1 MTAKPKF
8 AELYN
13 SWCHVLIL
21 LFVAAASPAVTYAAD
36 MPNSQTITLFMA
48 GDVMTGRGIDQVLP
62 YPGDPRLHEA
72 YVKDARQYVAL
83 AEAANGPI
91 QKPLQCEM
99 LWGAALREWQHIGPD
114 VRIVNLETSITTSR
128 DYWPVK
134 GIHYKMHP
142 KNITCLS
149 EAEIDHCSL
158 ANNHVL
164 DWGYAG
170 LDETLTSLADAGIG
184 FSGAGENRQQAERAA
199 IIGVAGKGR
208 VIVFSYGFRSSGIS
222 SDWAAQAD
230 RAGVNLLPNL
240 SVRTVQQV
248 KRQVDELKQ
257 AGDIVI
263 ASIHWG
269 SNWGYSV
276 PTRHIDFAHRLIDEA
291 GVDVI
296 HGHSSHH
303 PRPLEVYND
312 KLIIYGSGDFIND
325 YEGISGYEEYR
336 DDLALMYFADIDPGP
351 GKLVQL
357 QLVPMQIK
365 GFSLRRASKNDSL
378 WLQETLNREGR
389 SMGTRLRLTEDHIL
403 TLEK

>member
-336 DDLALMYFADIDPGP
+336 DDLALMYFADIDPGS

>member
-1 MTAKPKF
+1 
-8 AELYN
+8 
-13 SWCHVLIL
+13 
-21 LFVAAASPAVTYAAD
+21 
-36 MPNSQTITLFMA
+36 
-48 GDVMTGRGIDQVLP
+48 
-62 YPGDPRLHEA
+62 
-72 YVKDARQYVAL
+72 
-83 AEAANGPI
+83 
-91 QKPLQCEM
+91 M
-99 LWGAALREWQHIGPD
+99 L
-114 VRIVNLETSITTSR
+114 S
-128 DYWPVK
+128 
-134 GIHYKMHP
+134 
-142 KNITCLS
+142 
-149 EAEIDHCSL
+149 
-158 ANNHVL
+158 
-164 DWGYAG
+164 
-170 LDETLTSLADAGIG
+170 
-184 FSGAGENRQQAERAA
+184 NRQQAERAA

-336 DDLALMYFADIDPGP
+336 DDLALMYFADIDPGS

>member
-62 YPGDPRLHEA
+62 YPVDPRLHEA

>member
-1 MTAKPKF
+1 MPK
-8 AELYN
+8 N
-13 SWCHVLIL
+13 
-21 LFVAAASPAVTYAAD
+21 
-36 MPNSQTITLFMA
+36 QTITLFMA
-48 GDVMTGRGIDQVLP
+48 GDVMTGRGVDQVLP
-62 YPGDPRLHEA
+62 YPGDPRLHES
-72 YVKDARQYVAL
+72 YVKNAGRYVAL
-83 AEAANGPI
+83 AEAANGSI
-91 QKPLQCEM
+91 QKPLQCET
-99 LWGAALREWQHIGPD
+99 LWGVALQEWQRIAPD
-114 VRIVNLETSITTSR
+114 VRLVNLETSITTSR
-128 DYWPVK
+128 DYWPGK

-142 KNITCLS
+142 KNITCLV
-149 EAEIDHCSL
+149 EAGIDNCSL

-164 DWGYAG
+164 DWGYTG
-170 LDETLTSLADAGIG
+170 LSETLVSLSAAGIS

-222 SDWAAQAD
+222 SEWAAQSD
-230 RAGVNLLPNL
+230 KAGVNLLPDL
-240 SVRTVQQV
+240 SARTVQRIRREV
-248 KRQVDELKQ
+248 EELKQ

-269 SNWGYSV
+269 SNWGYAV
-276 PTRHIDFAHRLIDEA
+276 PGSHIDFAHRLIDEA

-325 YEGISGYEEYR
+325 YEGIGGYEEFR
-336 DDLALMYFADIDPGP
+336 DDLVLMYFADIDPGS

-365 GFSLRRASKNDSL
+365 RFSLQRASEADSQ
-378 WLQETLNREGR
+378 WLQQTLNREGR
-389 SMGTRLRLTEDHIL
+389 LMETRLKLTEDLVL

>member
-325 YEGISGYEEYR
+325 YEGISGYEKYR
-336 DDLALMYFADIDPGP
+336 DDLALMYFADIDPGS